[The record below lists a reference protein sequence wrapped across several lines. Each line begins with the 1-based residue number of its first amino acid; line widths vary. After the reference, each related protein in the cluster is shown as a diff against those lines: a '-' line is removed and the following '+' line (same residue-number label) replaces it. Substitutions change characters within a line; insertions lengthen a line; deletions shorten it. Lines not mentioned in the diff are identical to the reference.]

1 MILKS
6 DHIIDVG
13 PYAGKQGGDI
23 IFSGNKKELLSCNSL
38 TAQYIN
44 NTKQIEA
51 AENHRPGNGKFI
63 ELKGCTGNNLKNID
77 LKIPLNTLTII
88 TGVSGSGKST
98 LINETLFPVLHNK
111 IYRAEKTALS
121 YKSIKGLE
129 NIDKIVNI
137 NQSPIVEP

>member
-51 AENHRPGNGKFI
+51 
-63 ELKGCTGNNLKNID
+63 
-77 LKIPLNTLTII
+77 
-88 TGVSGSGKST
+88 
-98 LINETLFPVLHNK
+98 
-111 IYRAEKTALS
+111 
-121 YKSIKGLE
+121 
-129 NIDKIVNI
+129 
-137 NQSPIVEP
+137 